1 MSRLIIDF
9 HTHVFPPQ
17 IAEKTLEVLKANVYN
32 VRGVKVPAYTEGT
45 VESLRQSMTE
55 NEIDIS
61 IVMPIA
67 TKPKQTPTIND
78 YAEEITGGNII
89 SFGSLHPMEEDW
101 EFVLEDLA
109 KRSFKGIKIHPQY
122 QNVYVDSPEVIRIV
136 KKAES
141 LGLYTMFHA
150 GVDIGVPT
158 SELCTPER
166 LKKLLEYVSGKYI
179 ISAHLGSFEMW
190 DDVEKYL
197 VGSEMYFDISYA
209 CSHIEKEQFLRIIRN
224 HGADKILYGS
234 DSPWKSQSSPL
245 EELKKLDLT
254 QEEMDLITHKNAI
267 KILDLR
273 NF

>member
-1 MSRLIIDF
+1 MIIDF

-17 IAEKTLEVLKANVYN
+17 IAAKTLEALKANVYN
-32 VRGVKVPAYTEGT
+32 VRGEISPSYTEGT
-45 VESLRQSMTE
+45 VDSLKQSMAE
-55 NEIDIS
+55 NVIDIS
-61 IVMPIA
+61 VVMPIA
-67 TKPKQTPTIND
+67 TKPKQTSTINA

-89 SFGSLHPMEEDW
+89 SFGSLHPVQEDW

-109 KRSFKGIKIHPQY
+109 ERGFKGIKIHPQY
-122 QNVYVDSPEVIRIV
+122 QNIYVDSPEVIRII
-136 KKAES
+136 KKAENM
-141 LGLYTMFHA
+141 GLYTMFHA

-158 SELCTPER
+158 SELCNPER
-166 LKKLLEYVSGKYI
+166 LCRLLDEVSGKYI
-179 ISAHLGSFEMW
+179 IAAHLGSFEMW

-254 QEEMDLITHKNAI
+254 KEEMDLITHKNAM
-267 KILDLR
+267 KILDIR
-273 NF
+273 NS